1 MLMMFGA
8 DANFGFTLLSSL
20 RNIAFSLFPYFVF
33 FLSSL
38 GVLSLFFF
46 WGWGGRNLVDLH
58 LDLLIFAKSF
68 NGKKRVSMYF
78 Y

>member
-1 MLMMFGA
+1 MMFGA
-8 DANFGFTLLSSL
+8 DANFSFTLLSQL
-20 RNIAFSLFPYFVF
+20 RNIAFSCFPILYFSCRPWGF
-33 FLSSL
+33 C
-38 GVLSLFFF
+38 LFFF